1 MKIAII
7 DDEKYQFDILKDT
20 CTEYGNNNN
29 IKIDTDYY
37 EDGNMFLNHLNNLQ
51 YI

>member
-20 CTEYGNNNN
+20 CTEYGNS
-29 IKIDTDYY
+29 
-37 EDGNMFLNHLNNLQ
+37 NH
-51 YI
+51 I

>member
-29 IKIDTDYY
+29 IKIDTD
-37 EDGNMFLNHLNNLQ
+37 
-51 YI
+51 